1 MHKISTPGAVSQG
14 PHGWPRAAVMRV
26 YTIAVMDDR
35 GDGRRQPPR
44 LLEYR
49 RYVHTQ
55 SYSRAGGVV
64 PSLVPPTI
72 DIRI

>member
-1 MHKISTPGAVSQG
+1 MHNVSTTGTVSHGNQ
-14 PHGWPRAAVMRV
+14 GWPRAAIMRV

-35 GDGRRQPPR
+35 GDGHRQPPR

>member
-1 MHKISTPGAVSQG
+1 MNKVSTSGALSQSL
-14 PHGWPRAAVMRV
+14 HGWPRAAIMRV

-35 GDGRRQPPR
+35 GDGRREPPR

-55 SYSRAGGVV
+55 SYSRAGGIV

-72 DIRI
+72 DVRI

>member
-1 MHKISTPGAVSQG
+1 MHNVSTTGTVS
-14 PHGWPRAAVMRV
+14 HGRQDRPRAAIMRV

-35 GDGRRQPPR
+35 GDGHPQPPR

-55 SYSRAGGVV
+55 SYSRAGGIV